1 MADGLL
7 SGLSPLSPF
16 SVRADGGGEVRLES
30 DTAGGRGERPAALTA
45 EPGTGAHNQR
55 GCPVSVI
62 FIGENLYGRGDTL
75 MRNRNTPQDASA
87 PVPVCP
93 DAGRRLG
100 RSTAATDAAEL
111 SEPNPFHS
119 GRSMSTE
126 YRNFLALSYEELE
139 ELNLKAKEQRR
150 KRVATEEIKEERLKL
165 LTDQK
170 SIKAVTVLF
179 SDLEGRLH
187 MLDYDKKFLLK
198 SYENLTFDGSSIRGF
213 TAQKESDLRLGI
225 DWSAFY
231 FAPADVFGAG
241 KVLVFGDVID
251 KDGTPYGGDTR
262 GLLKTFAKQQYD
274 KCRYTLNAAN
284 EIEGF
289 LFAGVDAERNFPTT
303 GKFDYVNTGGY
314 YHSLPGDPL
323 RTFIDTTAEVQRA
336 MGFENEKDH
345 PEVAPSQFEIN
356 YSYGEVVAAADQ
368 IQLYKLICRQAA
380 TRMGLTA
387 SFLPKPVVGVNGSGM
402 HTNVSISKDGKNL
415 FWDPTGQEK
424 LSSTG
429 WEFVDRILTH
439 GNDICLL
446 LNSSVNSYRR
456 LDPHFEAPNQIKAS
470 AVDRGSMVRIPI
482 GNERSM
488 RVEVRSVA
496 PDSNPY
502 LVMLAVF
509 QTGIEG
515 QTSSVA
521 NLRQAERYLPDN
533 IYTAIEDFRAAEWT
547 TRLLGEDVKGRY
559 ADLKQ
564 ASADRCPRL
573 LGTFVKPSEVQFHH
587 EVYNQFLWNQF

>member
-1 MADGLL
+1 
-7 SGLSPLSPF
+7 
-16 SVRADGGGEVRLES
+16 
-30 DTAGGRGERPAALTA
+30 
-45 EPGTGAHNQR
+45 
-55 GCPVSVI
+55 
-62 FIGENLYGRGDTL
+62 
-75 MRNRNTPQDASA
+75 
-87 PVPVCP
+87 
-93 DAGRRLG
+93 
-100 RSTAATDAAEL
+100 
-111 SEPNPFHS
+111 
-119 GRSMSTE
+119 MSTD
-126 YRNFLALSYEELE
+126 YRNFQALSYEELE
-139 ELNLKAKEQRR
+139 EFNLKAKEQRR
-150 KRVATEEIKEERLKL
+150 KRVAPDKIQEERLKY
-165 LTDQK
+165 LTDNK
-170 SIKAVTVLF
+170 GIKAVTVLF
-179 SDLEGRLH
+179 CDLEGRLH

-225 DWSAFY
+225 DWSSFY
-231 FAPADVFGAG
+231 YAPADIFGAG

-251 KDGTPYGGDTR
+251 KDGSPYGGDTR
-262 GLLKTFAKQQYD
+262 GLLKTFAQEQY
-274 KCRYTLNAAN
+274 KKNKYTLNAAN

-289 LFAGVDAERNFPTT
+289 LFAGLDAERNFGTA
-303 GKFDYVNTGGY
+303 GRFDYVNTGGY

-323 RTFIDTTAEVQRA
+323 RTFIDTVAEVQRA

-356 YSYGEVVAAADQ
+356 YGYGEVVAAADQ
-368 IQLYKLICRQAA
+368 IQIYKLVCRQVA
-380 TRMGLTA
+380 TRLGMTA

-415 FWDPTGQEK
+415 FWDPKGEEK
-424 LSSTG
+424 LSATG
-429 WEFVDRILTH
+429 WAFLDRILTH

-446 LNSSVNSYRR
+446 LNSSVNAYRR

-470 AVDRGSMVRIPI
+470 AVDRGSMIRIPI

-502 LVMLAVF
+502 LVLLSIF
-509 QTGIEG
+509 RTGIEG
-515 QTSSVA
+515 ETSRTK

-533 IYTAIEDFRAAEWT
+533 IYTAIENFRDAAWT
-547 TRLLGEDVKGRY
+547 TKLLGADVKGRY

-573 LGTFVKPSEVQFHH
+573 LGTFVKPQEVQFHH